1 MAGQHYLD
9 VAEYHINKVNNDNN
23 NNNTDNA
30 EMEIEVAY
38 RAWNYHRTITFLA
51 SIDLVVLLLYG
62 GFINPIFGLF
72 VLFPIFGIYGAK
84 TFRKGCTIV
93 YLLYV
98 TFQLAFY
105 VWLGIVA
112 VSGFFIFYLI
122 SFFIH
127 LWIAKIVCTF
137 YLDLNSL
144 SPATISSLRNGVL
157 IPQVMNVVVW

>member
-1 MAGQHYLD
+1 MAKSQHYNTNDSLN
-9 VAEYHINKVNNDNN
+9 VLPINENSQL
-23 NNNTDNA
+23 
-30 EMEIEVAY
+30 EIEVAY

-51 SIDLVVLLLYG
+51 GIDLIFLLFYG

-105 VWLGIVA
+105 AWLGIV

-137 YLDLNSL
+137 YLDLNNL
-144 SPATISSLRNGVL
+144 PPNIIIHLRNGTL
-157 IPQVMNVVVW
+157 IPQVMNIVVW